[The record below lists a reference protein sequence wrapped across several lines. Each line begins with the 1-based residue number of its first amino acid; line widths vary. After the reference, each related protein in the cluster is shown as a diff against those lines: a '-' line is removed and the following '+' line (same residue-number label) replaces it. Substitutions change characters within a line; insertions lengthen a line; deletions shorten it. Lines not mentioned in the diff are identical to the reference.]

1 MADSLVTD
9 STLNALE
16 KALDIST
23 QRHTLIANNIANV
36 DTIGY
41 KPKDLDF
48 KKTLRKALNSN
59 SINLHQTHPQH
70 IQVGSGATGQR
81 QDAGTV
87 KELQRRP
94 DVDKEMAHLIEN
106 NIKFRTSV
114 EMLLRKMNMIRH
126 AIAEGGR

>member
-1 MADSLVTD
+1 MADSLVND

-23 QRHTLIANNIANV
+23 KRHALITNNIANV

-41 KPKDLDF
+41 TPKDLDF
-48 KKTLRKALNSN
+48 KKTLRKALDSN
-59 SINLHQTHPQH
+59 SINLQRTHPQH
-70 IQVGSGATGQR
+70 IQIGPSATGQI
-81 QDAGTV
+81 QGDGAV
-87 KELQRRP
+87 KELKRRP
-94 DVDKEMAHLIEN
+94 DIDKEMAHLVEN

-114 EMLLRKMNMIRH
+114 EMLLRKMHMIRH